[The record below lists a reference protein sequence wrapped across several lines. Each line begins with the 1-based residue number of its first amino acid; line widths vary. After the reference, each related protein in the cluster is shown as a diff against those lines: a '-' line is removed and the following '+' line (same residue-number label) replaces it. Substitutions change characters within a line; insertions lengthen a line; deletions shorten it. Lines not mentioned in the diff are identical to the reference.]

1 MTTML
6 FYEKPVPLNADTHMK
21 VRLAPSDRGVGFAA
35 NTNSIPLA
43 AVEFVDA
50 AREFPIAFTGKD
62 GGAMFQIVLVGVRHN
77 ENLFVTEENRWDGR
91 YIPAFVRRYPFVLAE
106 KQGADDFN
114 VYIDEAYPG
123 FGVTDGERLFTDD
136 GQHTAVL
143 NHALEFLSNY
153 QGEIVRTRLF
163 VERLQ
168 SLDLLVP
175 RVLDVVRANE
185 APLVL
190 QGFSVVDEQRLA
202 ALGDTELL
210 GLIRDGYLALI
221 YSHLGSLSNVARLS
235 EHLAARLSAAA
246 GVEGTA
252 ATEAVPAPKKKRGN
266 GMAVQ
271 DV

>member
-1 MTTML
+1 MAAML
-6 FYEKPVPLNADTHMK
+6 FYEKPVPLNVDVHLRT
-21 VRLAPSDRGVGFAA
+21 RLAPSDGGVGFAA

-50 AREFPIAFTGKD
+50 AREYPIVFTGKED
-62 GGAMFQIVLVGVRHN
+62 EALLPIVLVGVRHN
-77 ENLFVTEENRWDGR
+77 ENLCVTEGNRWDGR

-123 FGVTDGERLFTDD
+123 FGGGDGERLFNDNGEQTEI
-136 GQHTAVL
+136 L
-143 NHALEFLSNY
+143 KRALEFLGNY
-153 QGEIVRTRLF
+153 QGEIARTRMF

-175 RVLDVVRANE
+175 RVLDVKRADE

-202 ALGDTELL
+202 TLGDAELL
-210 GLIRDGYLALI
+210 ALVRDGYLALI
-221 YSHLGSLSNVARLS
+221 YSHLGSLGNVARLS
-235 EHLAARLSAAA
+235 ERLAARLAMPASA
-246 GVEGTA
+246 GG
-252 ATEAVPAPKKKRGN
+252 TEAAESVPQPKKKRGQ
-266 GMAVQ
+266 GMAAQ
-271 DV
+271 EA

>member
-6 FYEKPVPLNADTHMK
+6 FYEKPVPLNVDIHLKT
-21 VRLAPSDRGVGFAA
+21 RLAPSEGGVGFAA

-50 AREFPIAFTGKD
+50 AREYPVVFTGKE
-62 GGAMFQIVLVGVRHN
+62 GGAMFPIVLVGVRHN
-77 ENLFVTEENRWDGR
+77 ENLFVTSENRWDGR

-123 FGVTDGERLFTDD
+123 FGVVDGERLFTDD
-136 GQHTAVL
+136 GEHAAVL
-143 NHALEFLSNY
+143 KHALEFLSNY

-175 RVLDVVRANE
+175 RVLDVVRAND

-202 ALGDTELL
+202 SLGDADLL
-210 GLIRDGYLALI
+210 GLVRDGYLALI
-221 YSHLGSLSNVARLS
+221 YSHMGSLSNVSRLS
-235 EHLAARLSAAA
+235 ERLAARLAPSAETDDIASA
-246 GVEGTA
+246 ESA
-252 ATEAVPAPKKKRGN
+252 PAPRKKRGN
-266 GMAVQ
+266 GVAVRER
-271 DV
+271 